1 MKELIIGIIS
11 SIISTIVVAIYY
23 EVKIA
28 FSRVSGISRLFK
40 LNKKKPLR
48 ICYANVQNSK
58 YVSPILELIPTGGI
72 DYGDADSILLVY
84 DNFRSIFKKNT
95 RWIRNEIPDNSM
107 NGNIVCIAGPKWNKT
122 TELLIGKIGSPLY
135 YSTQNKGLVEKR
147 RNHINENIYPFKAT
161 RNDNVIEIEDFGC
174 VICGREKVIS
184 NDIDSAIIVSGYT
197 TYGTLFAAQALNSF
211 SKREIRRLGSSI
223 TNDKKFALI
232 VKGIIKLDL
241 NGKIASDTKI
251 TIINW
256 IPERD
261 FCEPYNYKYDR
272 VLAD

>member
-11 SIISTIVVAIYY
+11 SIISSILVAIYY
-23 EVKIA
+23 EAKFA
-28 FSRVSGISRLFK
+28 FIRVSGITRLFK

-58 YVSPILELIPTGGI
+58 YVSPILELIPTGGF

-84 DNFRSIFKKNT
+84 DNFRSIFNKNT
-95 RWIRNEIPDNSM
+95 SWIRNEIPDNSM

-122 TELLIGKIGSPLY
+122 TEYLIGEIGSPLY
-135 YSTQNKGLVEKR
+135 YSTQNRGLIEKR
-147 RNHINENIYPFKAT
+147 RCHVNENIYPFKAT
-161 RNDNVIEIEDFGC
+161 KNDNIIEIEDYGC
-174 VICGREKVIS
+174 VVCGRDKVIS
-184 NDIDSAIIVSGYT
+184 NDIDSVIVVSGYT

-211 SKREIRRLGSSI
+211 SKREIKRIGNSI
-223 TNDKKFALI
+223 KNDKKFALI
-232 VKGIIKLDL
+232 VKGTIKLDL

-251 TIINW
+251 TIVNW

-261 FCEPYNYKYDR
+261 FSEPYNYKYDR
-272 VLAD
+272 IQTD